1 MSVPTLSVL
10 MPVYNAERFLA
21 EAVES
26 ILSQTF
32 HDFEFLVVDDG
43 SSDRSLAILQ
53 RYAAQDDRIRLISR
67 ENTGYVSALNEM
79 VQLSQGEF
87 LARMDADDI
96 AMGDRFRLQVARLR
110 QDPDLVCLGG
120 AHGMIDAKG
129 RWLTCLAMPEQNDDI
144 QKLALAGHTP
154 INHPCAM
161 MRRSAVLRVGAYNAN
176 LVPCE
181 DLDLWLRLGEVGK
194 LANLKEMV
202 LKYRLHANSVSEKQ
216 GVLQSQKAREACNHA
231 WRRRGINGTFEATES
246 WRPRRDRPSRHK
258 FMLRYGWW
266 AYNSGQPQTA
276 FLYGCKAIQ
285 VLPWQGEGWR
295 LLVSAAF
302 KPTEANSVEVRPTDL
317 KPTDLEPTE
326 VKPTDAQTIEAGDRS
341 GRSMSDYHPLD

>member
-10 MPVYNAERFLA
+10 MPVHNAERFVA

-26 ILSQTF
+26 ILNQTF
-32 HDFEFLVVDDG
+32 DDFEFLIVDDG

-53 RYAAQDDRIRLISR
+53 RYAAQDARIQLISR
-67 ENTGYVSALNEM
+67 EKTGYVAALNEM
-79 VQLSQGEF
+79 VKLARGEF

-96 AMGDRFRLQVARLR
+96 AMRDRFCLQVARLR

-120 AHGMIDAKG
+120 THGMIDEKG
-129 RWLTCLAMPEQNDDI
+129 RWLTCLAMPEQNEEI

-161 MRRSAVLRVGAYNAN
+161 MRRSAVLQVGAYDAT
-176 LVPCE
+176 LAPCE
-181 DLDLWLRLGEVGK
+181 DLDLWLRLGEIGK

-216 GVLQSQKAREACNHA
+216 GALQRQKAREVCSQA
-231 WRRRGINGTFEATES
+231 WRRRGIKGTFEATES
-246 WRPRRDRPSRHK
+246 WRPGCDRPSRYK

-266 AYNSGQPQTA
+266 AFNSGQRQTA

-285 VLPWQGEGWR
+285 ALPWQGEGWR
-295 LLVSAAF
+295 LLVSAAI
-302 KPTEANSVEVRPTDL
+302 KPTEAKL
-317 KPTDLEPTE
+317 TE
-326 VKPTDAQTIEAGDRS
+326 AKLTKTELIAAGDRS
-341 GRSMSDYHPLD
+341 DDGHPCNRK